1 MQLTKEQEQLFITT
15 IRTLSIDAIQKAN
28 SGHPGAPMGLAPV
41 AFTLYSD
48 FIRHNPKNPDWPNRD
63 RFIVSNGHA
72 SMLLYS
78 ILFMMGYDLTLD
90 DLKQFR
96 QLNSR
101 TPGHPEY
108 GEAPGVEVTT
118 GPLGQGVSV
127 SVGMAIAQKWLAARY
142 NKPDFNLIDYNI
154 YTLCGDGDLM
164 EGVSAEAASIAGHL
178 QLDNL
183 IWFYDN
189 NHITI
194 EGKTDLAFSE
204 DVQKRFEAYHWEV
217 MHVSDANN
225 TDELRRQTGKAKQS
239 NKPVLVI
246 MNSHIGYGS
255 PHLQDTAKVHGSP
268 LGEEEV
274 RLTKKNYGWNPDW
287 VFHVPNEVYDFQKE
301 NMKRG
306 AELQEKWEALFAD
319 YRQTYPD
326 LAKEF
331 EMLQDGALPT
341 GWEQALPEFPADDK
355 GMATRASSGKVIN
368 ALAQAIPYFL
378 GGSADL
384 APSNKTHIDLADSF
398 SAENRQGRNFHFG
411 IREHAMGAITN
422 GLVLSKLRAFA
433 ATFFVFSDYMKP
445 AIRLAALMKL
455 PVTYVFTHD
464 SIGVGED
471 GPTHQPIE
479 HLAALRATPN
489 VDVFRPADAN
499 EVSMGWKF
507 ALTNKQGPTALVLTR
522 QNLPTIDRTK
532 YAAAENALKGGY
544 VLADSGKKPDLILI
558 ATGSEVSVC
567 LQAYEQLSKEGV
579 AVRVVSMPCTS
590 LFERQSEEYRKQVL
604 PEDVKL
610 RIVVEAGSPLGWERY
625 AGDKGLIIAM
635 ETFGKSAPYKQLMEH
650 FGFTAENI
658 VNKAKR
664 MLRDEDLWVSV

>member
-217 MHVSDANN
+217 LHVSDANN
-225 TDELRRQTGKAKQS
+225 TDELRRQTEKAKQS

-274 RLTKKNYGWNPDW
+274 RLTKQNYGWDPDW
-287 VFHVPNEVYDFQKE
+287 VFHVPDEVYDFQGK
-301 NMKRG
+301 NINRG

-368 ALAQAIPYFL
+368 ALAQTIPYFL

>member
-217 MHVSDANN
+217 LHVSDANN
-225 TDELRRQTGKAKQS
+225 TDELRRQTEKAKQS

-274 RLTKKNYGWNPDW
+274 RLTKQNYGWDPDW
-287 VFHVPNEVYDFQKE
+287 VFHVPDEVYDFQEK
-301 NMKRG
+301 NINRG

-331 EMLQDGALPT
+331 EMLQNGALPSD
-341 GWEQALPEFPADDK
+341 WENALPEFPADEK
-355 GMATRASSGKVIN
+355 GLATRASSGKVIN
-368 ALAQAIPYFL
+368 ALAQVIPFFL

>member
-1 MQLTKEQEQLFITT
+1 MKLTKDQEQLMIAT
-15 IRTLSIDAIQKAN
+15 IRTLAIDAIQKAN

-41 AFTLYSD
+41 AFTVYND
-48 FIRHNPKNPDWPNRD
+48 FIRHNPRNPDWPNRD

-72 SMLLYS
+72 SMLLYAL
-78 ILFMMGYDLTLD
+78 LFVMGYDLSLD
-90 DLKQFR
+90 DIKQFR

-108 GEAPGVEVTT
+108 GETPGVEVTT
-118 GPLGQGVSV
+118 GPLGQGVGV
-127 SVGMAIAQKWLAARY
+127 SVGMAIAQKWLAAHF

-154 YTLCGDGDLM
+154 YALCGDGDLM
-164 EGVSAEAASIAGHL
+164 EGISSEAASLAGHL

-194 EGKTDLAFSE
+194 EGQTALAFSE
-204 DVQKRFEAYHWEV
+204 DVQKRFEAFHWEV
-217 MHVSDANN
+217 LHVNDAND
-225 TDELRRQTGKAKQS
+225 TSALRKQTEKARHS
-239 NKPVLVI
+239 TKPVLIIV
-246 MNSHIGYGS
+246 NSHIGYGS

-274 RLTKKNYGWNPDW
+274 RLTKENYGWDPDK
-287 VFHVPNEVYDFQKE
+287 VFYVPDNVYDFQKE
-301 NMKRG
+301 NLVRG
-306 AELQEKWEALFAD
+306 AQLQTKWDALFSA
-319 YRQTYPD
+319 YQKKYPE
-326 LAKEF
+326 LAEEF
-331 EMLQDGALPT
+331 VMMQNEELPK
-341 GWEQALPEFPADDK
+341 GWEQILPEFPPDEK
-355 GMATRASSGKVIN
+355 GMATRSSGGKVIN
-368 ALAQAIPYFL
+368 ALAKAIPFFL

-384 APSNKTHIDLADSF
+384 APSNKTHIETAESF
-398 SAENRQGRNFHFG
+398 SAKNRHGRNFHFG

-445 AIRLAALMKL
+445 SIRLAALMKL

-499 EVSMGWKF
+499 EVVMGWKF
-507 ALTNKQGPTALVLTR
+507 ALTNKNGPTALVLTR
-522 QNLPTIDRTK
+522 QNLPTMDRNRF
-532 YAAAENALKGGY
+532 AAAEKALQGGY
-544 VLADSGKKPDLILI
+544 ILADCQQKPKIILI
-558 ATGSEVSVC
+558 ASGSEVSVC
-567 LQAYEQLSKEGV
+567 VQAYEQLSKQGI

-590 LFERQSEEYRKQVL
+590 LFERQPEEYRNLVL
-604 PEDVKL
+604 PQDVKL

-625 AGDKGLIIAM
+625 AGEKGLIVAM
-635 ETFGKSAPYKQLMEH
+635 ESFGKSAPYKQLMEY

-658 VNKAKR
+658 VRQAKQ
-664 MLRDEDLWVSV
+664 MLRNQDL